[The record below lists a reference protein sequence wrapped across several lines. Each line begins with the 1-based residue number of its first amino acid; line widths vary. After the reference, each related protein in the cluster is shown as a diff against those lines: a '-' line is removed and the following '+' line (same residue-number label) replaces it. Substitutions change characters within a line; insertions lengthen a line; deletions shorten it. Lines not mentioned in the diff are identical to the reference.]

1 MRIKPPISFSWVTS
15 TLFPDFVSSQGTS
28 INQFIAGLTAWYAF
42 NKIGVDEFEKDI
54 ENALP
59 LLETLANSSR
69 VVWLNQVPLI
79 PVNYPFYHQK
89 EVVNVKV
96 LPMNR
101 LARRLLQ

>member
-1 MRIKPPISFSWVTS
+1 M
-15 TLFPDFVSSQGTS
+15 
-28 INQFIAGLTAWYAF
+28 TAWYAF
-42 NKIGVDEFEKDI
+42 NNVGVSEFEKDI
-54 ENALP
+54 QNALP
-59 LLETLANSSR
+59 LLKTLAKFSR

>member
-28 INQFIAGLTAWYAF
+28 INQFIAGLTAWYTF
-42 NKIGVDEFEKDI
+42 KKIGVDKFEKDI

-69 VVWLNQVPLI
+69 VVWLNEVPLI
-79 PVNYPFYHQK
+79 PVNYPRE
-89 EVVNVKV
+89 EVVNEKI